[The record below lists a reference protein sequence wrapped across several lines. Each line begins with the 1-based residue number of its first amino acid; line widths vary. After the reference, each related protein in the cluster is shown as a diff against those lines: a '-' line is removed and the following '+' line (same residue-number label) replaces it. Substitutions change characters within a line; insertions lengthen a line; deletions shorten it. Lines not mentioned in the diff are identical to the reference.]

1 MLSIIIPA
9 YNEQEN
15 VPIAAER
22 VSGLMRENDI
32 DYEIIF
38 VNDGSGDSTWEKI
51 ELEAQKNEHI
61 RGICFSRNFGK
72 ESAIFAGLKYS
83 SGDACVLIDCDMQHP
98 PEVIVQMYELWKNN
112 DIDVVEGKKST
123 RGKENLLYRGFSKMF
138 YRLIKNA
145 SGLDMTAASD
155 FKLIDRKAVDA
166 LLEMPERLT
175 FFRAMSGWVG
185 FKSESIYFDV
195 AEREKG
201 QSKWSVRSLIK
212 YAVNSI
218 TSFTSAPLHIVTVC
232 GVLMLAIAV
241 ILAVNTIY
249 NKIVGNSLEGFTTVI
264 LLQLVTSSIIMISL
278 GIIGYYI
285 SKMYEEIKRRPR
297 YIVSEL
303 KNIKCEDK
311 Q

>member
-22 VSGLMRENDI
+22 ISGLMRENDI

-61 RGICFSRNFGK
+61 KGVCFSRNFGK

-145 SGLDMTAASD
+145 SGIDMTAASD

-185 FKSESIYFDV
+185 FKSESVYFDV
-195 AEREKG
+195 ADREKG

-232 GVLMLAIAV
+232 GVLMLVIAA